1 MTFGRAFHA
10 GNTIWAFIDQ
20 NTIPCQTHNNDNKN
34 KKRVTSFLGVQK
46 TLFWTAWFS
55 DTAY

>member
-20 NTIPCQTHNNDNKN
+20 NTLPCQTHNNDNKN
-34 KKRVTSFLGVQK
+34 KKGVTSLVSSWEFRRH
-46 TLFWTAWFS
+46 FS
-55 DTAY
+55 G

>member
-20 NTIPCQTHNNDNKN
+20 NTLPCQTHNNDNKN
-34 KKRVTSFLGVQK
+34 KKGVTSLEFLPG
-46 TLFWTAWFS
+46 S
-55 DTAY
+55 SEDTSLDDLIQ